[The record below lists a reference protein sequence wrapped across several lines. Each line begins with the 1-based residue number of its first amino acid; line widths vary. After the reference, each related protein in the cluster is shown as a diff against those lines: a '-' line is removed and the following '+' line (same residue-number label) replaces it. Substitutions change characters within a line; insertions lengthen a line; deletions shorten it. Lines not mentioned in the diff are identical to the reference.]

1 VVVSRQV
8 AKNQFMTSARFLVD
22 GVVEPTYPLPY
33 LRELVRTSS
42 HLRPNID
49 AMVNN
54 IAGHGHGFVKIFDPD
69 ADDAADRVAAI
80 LDYERWRRTTVGGG
94 DEAVG
99 NVPEVTEQDVRD
111 ALMRLKIRQ
120 QRERVLLDHW
130 FATATPPPDTFM
142 GLRKKTI
149 QEQEWYGF
157 AFWEAVREQRRPGQV
172 DLGRVAWFQRVP
184 ADETRIVRGAG
195 GSVKASHVVRRTVL
209 TSEVV
214 TAERTFC
221 RYVQQCGGDRVYF
234 KQFGDPRDMSR
245 ETGKYTSETEGKL
258 PEGQHLASEIIHFMI
273 PDPSSR
279 YGSPRWMNSFA
290 SVLGSRRADEV
301 NAEFF
306 ANSAIPPL
314 AVLVQSGRLT
324 RQSAARVASLFKE
337 KKDKGLRGFW
347 DVLVL
352 ECQSNDEYG
361 TEASGKAN
369 ITIESLMRDLAS
381 AADRYVEYDKANS
394 DKIAGTFRLGRVMR
408 GIGDG
413 VNRATAMALLMIA
426 ESQVFAPERNDF
438 DIFMTDFILPAI
450 GVTTWRFASTG
461 PKMADPVEIATVAR
475 DAYLAKAMSLT
486 EYRNVLLA
494 VGMPISFGMEDD
506 EADGEPS
513 TPSPTTTSPEEQ
525 DDDAVEGEATPA
537 PSPSRARRLRTR
549 SARNRK
555 RTEE

>member
-1 VVVSRQV
+1 
-8 AKNQFMTSARFLVD
+8 MTSARFLAD

-69 ADDAADRVAAI
+69 SEDAADRVAAI
-80 LDYERWRRTTVGGG
+80 LDYERWRLTTIGGG
-94 DEAVG
+94 DEAIG

-111 ALMRLKIRQ
+111 ALDRLKIRQ

-130 FATATPPPDTFM
+130 FATATQPPETFM

-157 AFWEAVREQRRPGQV
+157 AFWEAVREERRQGQV
-172 DLGRVAWFQRVP
+172 DLGRLAWFQRVP
-184 ADETRIVRGAG
+184 ADETRIVRGSG
-195 GSVKASHVVRRTVL
+195 GPVKASHVVRRTVL

-221 RYVQQCGGDRVYF
+221 RYVQQCGGERVYF
-234 KQFGDPRDMSR
+234 KQFGDPRVMSR
-245 ETGKYTSETEGKL
+245 ETGKYVKETDGKL
-258 PEGQHLASEIIHFMI
+258 PDKEHPATEIIHHMI

-279 YGSPRWMNSFA
+279 YGSPRWMNAFA

-394 DKIAGTFRLGRVMR
+394 DKVAGTFRLGRVMR

-413 VNRATAMALLMIA
+413 VNRATAMALMMIA

-438 DIFMTDFILPAI
+438 DTFMTDFILPAI

-486 EYRNVLLA
+486 EYRDVLLA
-494 VGMPISFGMEDD
+494 VGMPISFGMED
-506 EADGEPS
+506 ESGEPS
-513 TPSPTTTSPEEQ
+513 TPPVPTTSPVEEDQ
-525 DDDAVEGEATPA
+525 EAVEGETEPA
-537 PSPSRARRLRTR
+537 ARPSRTR
-549 SARNRK
+549 SSRTRSKNRK
-555 RTEE
+555 KTEE